1 MEVKQ
6 NEKIMTIPN
15 ILSFVRIIL
24 VPVFL
29 VFYFKLEKQGALIAT
44 IILALS
50 AFTDVIDGFIARKFN
65 MISNFGKMLDPIADK
80 LTQASVVIAISIK
93 HTEFV
98 PLMALIVF
106 KEFLMFL
113 GSINLVNSGLRP
125 AEAKWFGK
133 LGTVS
138 IYSFMLGS
146 LIRDLTETFSYQ
158 FLVVLAIIAGVFTV
172 FSFVNYSFLFIKIKQ
187 GKYDAQTEKLKK

>member
-24 VPVFL
+24 VPIFL
-29 VFYFKLEKQGALIAT
+29 VSYFKFESQGALIAT
-44 IILALS
+44 IILIVS

-80 LTQASVVIAISIK
+80 LTQASVVVAISIK

-113 GSINLVNSGLRP
+113 GSLNLVNSGFRP

-138 IYSFMLGS
+138 IYAFMLGS
-146 LIRDLTETFSYQ
+146 LIRDITETFSYQ
-158 FLVVLAIIAGVFTV
+158 FLVILAIIAGIFTI
-172 FSFVNYSFLFIKIKQ
+172 FSFVNYAFLFSKIKQ
-187 GKYDAQTEKLKK
+187 GKYDAKTEKLKK

>member
-24 VPVFL
+24 VPIFFVS
-29 VFYFKLEKQGALIAT
+29 YFKFESQGALIAT
-44 IILALS
+44 IILIVS

-80 LTQASVVIAISIK
+80 LTQASVVVAISIK

-113 GSINLVNSGLRP
+113 GSLNLVNSGFRP

-138 IYSFMLGS
+138 IYAFMLGS
-146 LIRDLTETFSYQ
+146 LIRDITETFSYQ
-158 FLVVLAIIAGVFTV
+158 FLVVLAIIAGIFTI
-172 FSFVNYSFLFIKIKQ
+172 FSFVNYAFLFSKIKQ
-187 GKYDAQTEKLKK
+187 GKYDAKTEKLKK

>member
-24 VPVFL
+24 VPIFL
-29 VFYFKLEKQGALIAT
+29 VSYFKFESQGALITT
-44 IILALS
+44 IILIVS

-80 LTQASVVIAISIK
+80 LTQASVVVAISIK

-113 GSINLVNSGLRP
+113 GSLNLVNSGFRP

-138 IYSFMLGS
+138 IYAFMLGS
-146 LIRDLTETFSYQ
+146 LIRDITETFPYQ
-158 FLVVLAIIAGVFTV
+158 FLVVLAIIAGIFTI
-172 FSFVNYSFLFIKIKQ
+172 FSFVNYAFLFSKIKQ
-187 GKYDAQTEKLKK
+187 GKYDAKTEKLKK